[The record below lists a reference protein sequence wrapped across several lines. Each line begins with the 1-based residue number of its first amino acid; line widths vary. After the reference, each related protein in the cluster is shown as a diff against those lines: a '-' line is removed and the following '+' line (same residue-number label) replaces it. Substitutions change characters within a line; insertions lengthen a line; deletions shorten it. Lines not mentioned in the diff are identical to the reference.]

1 MNAEIS
7 SIVDA
12 QTQSEIQRHRLT
24 RIRQRLELAD
34 CAAIVLFDLG
44 SSAHLAR
51 DYRAD
56 GVVLLSEYPF
66 ELDYL

>member
-1 MNAEIS
+1 MNAETS

-34 CAAIVLFDLG
+34 CAAIVLL
-44 SSAHLAR
+44 
-51 DYRAD
+51 
-56 GVVLLSEYPF
+56 